1 MVHDHKLPFSSCTC
15 NLGKGTILFF
25 DFITKFSKFMA
36 SLVEHV
42 SAWYIFVKF
51 QEF

>member
-1 MVHDHKLPFSSCTC
+1 MIINFHFHHVHCTC

-25 DFITKFSKFMA
+25 DFITEFSKFMA

-42 SAWYIFVKF
+42 SAWYIFVEF